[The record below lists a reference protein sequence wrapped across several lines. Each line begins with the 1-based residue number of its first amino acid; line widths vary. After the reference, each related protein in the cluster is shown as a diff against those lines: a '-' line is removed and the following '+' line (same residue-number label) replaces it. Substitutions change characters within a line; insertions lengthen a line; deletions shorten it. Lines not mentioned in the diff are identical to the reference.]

1 MVAVFQIEDRAI
13 SRAKQLNDL
22 AEVKAIDIKGRI
34 LGQKAKF
41 LDIQE
46 YGLVDLM
53 IYEEGKKE
61 YLVSIPFNYLEMED
75 DQFNQFYTENMGKI

>member
-46 YGLVDLM
+46 RVF
-53 IYEEGKKE
+53 
-61 YLVSIPFNYLEMED
+61 S
-75 DQFNQFYTENMGKI
+75 